1 MENQSQELDIINKL
15 FDVLS
20 SLNSLL
26 LKGFEEDKKLS
37 FLDYFAFQS
46 TSYAISIIHN
56 AIYIDHESIAN
67 IFILR
72 SLIES
77 ISEMK
82 MYLAGDITKES
93 EELLREYSYIAE
105 HNIYHK
111 YEDLGSELFHLKD
124 IDSNFKKAKEKYAD
138 LSKLSPKG
146 LNNLLKTKLPFL
158 LEEESFDSI
167 IKKYYPEAYDY
178 YHLLSIWIHP
188 NDLLLTVPTIQEEK
202 ESIYLAEILALS
214 ELYKIII
221 ENYPNIKIDPTRT
234 FSYETT
240 QITNNPLNIKYL
252 SYVTNQCNA
261 LNHLA
266 NNLRKRLN
274 DNTQSYILEELANYI
289 QSMAIDKIYGYSE
302 LVKCKIKPVLET
314 LALCHYIENRIH
326 TEENS
331 YLDKLITKHTRIRLM
346 EVHGMDSSNELLSA
360 YELYKKE
367 CHDISYE
374 DFKKVFKTSLGFIFE
389 KTSINKLV
397 YSSIDDFY
405 KLDSINGESLK
416 LFYDESEYL
425 SHGNGYMLQ
434 SNTGAFMDS
443 SAAIE
448 LTDRTIVNYLYR
460 YLIYWMTY
468 DETEGDHHNEKTI
481 HDIKKCKNMVN
492 KSRIDKSRLDRKYKD
507 RMSNY

>member
-1 MENQSQELDIINKL
+1 MENQSQELDIINKS
-15 FDVLS
+15 FDVFG

-56 AIYIDHESIAN
+56 AIYIGHESIAN

-82 MYLAGDITKES
+82 MYLTGGVTKES

-105 HNIYHK
+105 HRIYHK
-111 YEDLGSELFHLKD
+111 YEDLDGKLFHLKD
-124 IDSNFKKAKEKYAD
+124 IDENFERTKKKYTD
-138 LSKLSPKG
+138 LGTISFKN
-146 LNNLLKTKLPFL
+146 LNDLLRSKLPFL
-158 LEEESFDSI
+158 LEKESVDSI
-167 IKKYYPEAYDY
+167 IKKYCPEAYDY
-178 YHLLSIWIHP
+178 YHLLSVWIHP

-202 ESIYLAEILALS
+202 ESIYLAEIWALS
-214 ELYKIII
+214 NLLKITI
-221 ENYPNIKIDPTRT
+221 ENYPNLEINSTKAL
-234 FSYETT
+234 SNEKT

-252 SYVTNQCNA
+252 GYVTNQCNA
-261 LNHLA
+261 LHHLA
-266 NNLRKRLN
+266 YNLRKRLN
-274 DNTQSYILEELANYI
+274 DNTQSYLLEELANYI
-289 QSMAIDKIYGYSE
+289 HSMAIDKLYGYSE

-314 LALCHYIENRIH
+314 LALCHYIESRPH

-346 EVHGMDSSNELLSA
+346 EVHGMDPNNELLSA

-367 CHDISYE
+367 CPSISYD
-374 DFKKVFKTSLGFIFE
+374 DFKKAFTTNLGFIFE
-389 KTSINKLV
+389 KTSINQLV

-405 KLDSINGESLK
+405 KSNPENGEILK
-416 LFYDESEYL
+416 LFYDESEFL
-425 SHGNGYMLQ
+425 SHGNGFMLQ

-443 SAAIE
+443 SSAIG
-448 LTDRTIVNYLYR
+448 LTDETIVCYLR
-460 YLIYWMTY
+460 GYLIYWMAY

-481 HDIKKCKNMVN
+481 HDIKNSIKIVTKNM
-492 KSRIDKSRLDRKYKD
+492 IDKDKLDKKYKD